1 MTNGTFEDPTPSMDI
16 APGRFIIAAP
26 GNTYGFLQ
34 RSVQLI
40 LLTEDGNAHTIVLGR
55 MTDIPL
61 KGMIDKW
68 VPLAGKPHAFFQGG
82 LSNANSV
89 IGIAAAAAFGGAGV
103 GGPSGTADGIGDG
116 SADGIGDG
124 TADRIGDGIGDGSAD
139 GFGSGFGIPLERCPS
154 VGILQLTADPDDYID
169 TIGQARFFIGT
180 TLMPLDTLR
189 TGIEEG
195 HFRLIDA
202 RPDLI
207 FAPRTIDIWRECMRL
222 LPGTAPLWSTHTPYG
237 EN

>member
-1 MTNGTFEDPTPSMDI
+1 MGGLVL
-16 APGRFIIAAP
+16 AGLPG
-26 GNTYGFLQ
+26 
-34 RSVQLI
+34 
-40 LLTEDGNAHTIVLGR
+40 LLTGLVTALVMGLLVL
-55 MTDIPL
+55 MT
-61 KGMIDKW
+61 G
-68 VPLAGKPHAFFQGG
+68 
-82 LSNANSV
+82 SV
-89 IGIAAAAAFGGAGV
+89 
-103 GGPSGTADGIGDG
+103 
-116 SADGIGDG
+116 
-124 TADRIGDGIGDGSAD
+124 
-139 GFGSGFGIPLERCPS
+139 GFGIPLERCPS

>member
-116 SADGIGDG
+116 
-124 TADRIGDGIGDGSAD
+124 IGDGSAGSDD

>member
-26 GNTYGFLQ
+26 GNTYGLLQ

-89 IGIAAAAAFGGAGV
+89 IGIAAAAAFGGLVLAG
-103 GGPSGTADGIGDG
+103 
-116 SADGIGDG
+116 
-124 TADRIGDGIGDGSAD
+124 
-139 GFGSGFGIPLERCPS
+139 
-154 VGILQLTADPDDYID
+154 
-169 TIGQARFFIGT
+169 
-180 TLMPLDTLR
+180 
-189 TGIEEG
+189 
-195 HFRLIDA
+195 
-202 RPDLI
+202 
-207 FAPRTIDIWRECMRL
+207 
-222 LPGTAPLWSTHTPYG
+222 LPGLLTGLVTGLLTGLVTALVMGLLVLLTGSVAGLVSP
-237 EN
+237 

>member
-116 SADGIGDG
+116 TADGIGDG
-124 TADRIGDGIGDGSAD
+124 IGDGSAGSAD

-180 TLMPLDTLR
+180 TVMPLDTLR

>member
-116 SADGIGDG
+116 
-124 TADRIGDGIGDGSAD
+124 TAGSAD

>member
-89 IGIAAAAAFGGAGV
+89 IGIAAAGAFGGAGV
-103 GGPSGTADGIGDG
+103 GGPSGIADGIGDG

-124 TADRIGDGIGDGSAD
+124 IGDGSAGSAD

-207 FAPRTIDIWRECMRL
+207 FAPRTTDIWRECMRL

>member
-103 GGPSGTADGIGDG
+103 GGPSGTADGI
-116 SADGIGDG
+116 ADGIGDG
-124 TADRIGDGIGDGSAD
+124 IGDGSAGSAD

>member
-103 GGPSGTADGIGDG
+103 GGPSGTADGTADGIGDG
-116 SADGIGDG
+116 SADG
-124 TADRIGDGIGDGSAD
+124 IGDGIGDGSAD

>member
-116 SADGIGDG
+116 
-124 TADRIGDGIGDGSAD
+124 IGDGSAGSDD

-195 HFRLIDA
+195 HFRLTDA

>member
-103 GGPSGTADGIGDG
+103 GGPSGTADGTADGIGDG

-124 TADRIGDGIGDGSAD
+124 IGDGSAGSAD

>member
-116 SADGIGDG
+116 TADGIGDG
-124 TADRIGDGIGDGSAD
+124 IGDGSAGSAD

>member
-103 GGPSGTADGIGDG
+103 GGPSGIADGIGDG

-124 TADRIGDGIGDGSAD
+124 IGDGSAGSAD

>member
-116 SADGIGDG
+116 SA
-124 TADRIGDGIGDGSAD
+124 GSAD
-139 GFGSGFGIPLERCPS
+139 GFGSGFGSGFGIPLERCPS

>member
-116 SADGIGDG
+116 IGDG
-124 TADRIGDGIGDGSAD
+124 SAGSAD

>member
-82 LSNANSV
+82 LSNANTV

-116 SADGIGDG
+116 TADG
-124 TADRIGDGIGDGSAD
+124 IGDGIGDGSAGSDD